1 VENFENEHFSVNTFT
16 PEKKNDEKRLFT
28 PILMPYDFESHDPI
42 GDLFKKVDLDG
53 TVVSGKKSNFNK
65 IDSEAASLITE
76 CPPGTKPDGSINVN
90 STYLSC
96 KPDGTPMKPEVD
108 HKFLA
113 EKNACV
119 FKSKYKSPNS
129 AVASTLMPRASNIRT
144 ETDEQDMVTRSGT
157 GSRVFS
163 DYKVRENGLT
173 EKFQV
178 SDKDMVTRSGTG
190 TDVFSDLDKHQY
202 SGKQSKLERNYK
214 IEGKEMITRSG
225 TGTDVLSELD
235 KHQYSGKQSKLEK
248 NYKIE
253 GREMITRSGTGTD
266 VLSDLDKHQ
275 YSGKQSNLETN
286 YKITGKEMITKSGTG
301 TDVFSELDK
310 HKYSGKQAEIPKS
323 FKLKEEDRK
332 MVTRS
337 GSGSDVLSSVLS
349 DTGLSTS
356 SLSTSIGSSPSSSST
371 SKKNTKSDVKSYKV
385 AVLNAAKEKYEN
397 TSSE

>member
-53 TVVSGKKSNFNK
+53 TVVSGKKSNLNK

-96 KPDGTPMKPEVD
+96 KPDGTPMKPEAD

-129 AVASTLMPRASNIRT
+129 AVASTLMPKASNIRT

-202 SGKQSKLERNYK
+202 SGKQSNLER
-214 IEGKEMITRSG
+214 
-225 TGTDVLSELD
+225 
-235 KHQYSGKQSKLEK
+235 
-248 NYKIE
+248 
-253 GREMITRSGTGTD
+253 
-266 VLSDLDKHQ
+266 
-275 YSGKQSNLETN
+275 N

-323 FKLKEEDRK
+323 FKLKEEDKK

-356 SLSTSIGSSPSSSST
+356 SLSTSIGSSPSSSSSS
-371 SKKNTKSDVKSYKV
+371 SKKKTKSDVKSYKV